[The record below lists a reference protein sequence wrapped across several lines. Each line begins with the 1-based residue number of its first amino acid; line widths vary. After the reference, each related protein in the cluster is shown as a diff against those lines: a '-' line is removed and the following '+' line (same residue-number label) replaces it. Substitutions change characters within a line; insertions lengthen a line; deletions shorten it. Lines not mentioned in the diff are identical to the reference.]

1 MDFLVKPWAHQ
12 LEAIEKAKDL
22 NSYGLFFEQG
32 TGKTGTCINILRY
45 KFALEQRLLRTVIF
59 GPPIVV
65 ENWRDEWALHS
76 RIPKG
81 QVVPLVGSGEKRLKT
96 FMKHAYDEGHS
107 FSAGDILPKIFV
119 TNYES
124 LLMKPL
130 FKAIKSWEPEALVFD
145 ECHRLKNWKA
155 QRSKLADEL
164 SNPLGRRRPF
174 VYGLSGT
181 SILNSLL
188 DIFQQ
193 FVIIDGGKTF
203 GQNFFAFRGLY
214 FRDRNAGMPKERYF
228 PKWEPRTLKLDN
240 FDAEKEI
247 GEKLSQRSMRVEK
260 KDCLDLPPEL
270 NQIIKVGM
278 TPEQTRLYKEM
289 KSEFITFLGDKACTA
304 TIALTKALRLMQIS
318 SGFVSVKS
326 TNGSLPDDGDSE
338 SPNVYVETEA
348 IRIKNTPK
356 QAALKSLLE
365 DLTENHKVLVWAV
378 WKENYLQI
386 KEVLD
391 ELKLAFV
398 EVHGGISAANKQAS
412 INAFKTDPNIKVFL
426 GHPGSGGIGINLVV
440 APYSIFYSRTFS
452 LEHYLQARAR
462 NHRGGSEIHEKITHY
477 DLVCEGTIDE
487 LVVKRLSQKI
497 QISEK
502 VFGSFT
508 EDLKAQSDG

>member
-1 MDFLVKPWAHQ
+1 MEFLVKPWAHQ
-12 LEAIEKAKDL
+12 LEAIEKAKNL
-22 NSYGLFFEQG
+22 NSFGLFFEQG
-32 TGKTGTCINILRY
+32 TGKTGACINILRY
-45 KFALEQRLLRTVIF
+45 KFGTQGRLLRTIVF

-76 RIPKG
+76 KIPRG
-81 QVVPLVGSGEKRLKT
+81 QIIPLVGSGEKRLKT
-96 FMKHAYDEGHS
+96 FMKNAYDEGHS
-107 FSAGDILPKIFV
+107 FSAGEVLPRIFL

-130 FKAIKSWEPEALVFD
+130 FSAMKAWEPEALVFD

-155 QRSKLADEL
+155 QRSKLAAEL
-164 SNPLGRRRPF
+164 SNPVGKTRPL

-193 FVIIDGGKTF
+193 FVIIDGGRTF
-203 GQNFFAFRGLY
+203 GQNFLAFRGLY

-228 PKWEPRTLKLDN
+228 PKWEPRTLQLDN

-247 GEKLSQRSMRVEK
+247 GKKLSERSMRVEK

-318 SGFVSVKS
+318 SGFVAVKS
-326 TNGSLPDDGDSE
+326 ENGGLSDNGDSE
-338 SPNVYVETEA
+338 GEASVEA
-348 IRIKNTPK
+348 VRLKNTPK

-365 DLTENHKVLVWAV
+365 DLTPEHKVLVWAV

-391 ELKLAFV
+391 ELGVCYV
-398 EVHGGISAANKQAS
+398 EVHGGISAAKKQAN
-412 INAFKTDPNIKVFL
+412 IERFKTSPDCRVFL

-477 DLVCEGTIDE
+477 DLVCENTIDE

-502 VFGSFT
+502 VFGSFLN
-508 EDLKAQSDG
+508 DLKDQSDE